1 MQKSAG
7 CRSHL
12 DRTLSAACQ
21 HDSHPPTRTS
31 VRASLGSGSGVVP
44 YNSRTTRRAPTGS
57 HQRIRQCRA
66 PVSKTLVIRENADE
80 RQRAPTGVGAL
91 ITRRSQV
98 QILPPPPITPGQR
111 PFPTVSREGPRPV
124 SSGSTTPAVGHRW
137 PRMLARGSVVGRT
150 IAHETGGVGRFSR
163 ATWAFAVPS
172 SAIACV
178 ACSARGVIFGS
189 QTPTLLHHC

>member
-57 HQRIRQCRA
+57 HQRIRQRCSRA
-66 PVSKTLVIRENADE
+66 PKRLVIRKNAD
-80 RQRAPTGVGAL
+80 RRSPAPPGVGAL

-98 QILPPPPITPGQR
+98 QILPPPPIAPGQG
-111 PFPTVSREGPRPV
+111 PFPRDREGPLTLQSACSYNT
-124 SSGSTTPAVGHRW
+124 SSTD
-137 PRMLARGSVVGRT
+137 RGSVR
-150 IAHETGGVGRFSR
+150 ETVQLVAGALLRPESGARKAARVPKGVRWRRGGLTR
-163 ATWAFAVPS
+163 
-172 SAIACV
+172 
-178 ACSARGVIFGS
+178 
-189 QTPTLLHHC
+189 